1 MCSAS
6 VHREA
11 TVTMGRDYEG
21 GGKGGGGYERQTEK
35 RDRLRGAMDLSSL
48 GLSGLLA
55 RGWDRRRCS
64 PSPCSPCR
72 RCTSP
77 HYCRSARERERA
89 RDEKSSAMMGSQTR
103 ESSPAQH
110 KRKPQRETGS
120 SGELGTTPHHPNLVQ
135 RALDQTETVREGV
148 CPLMGGITCISCQVY
163 FHDAHN
169 V

>member
-1 MCSAS
+1 MRG
-6 VHREA
+6 V
-11 TVTMGRDYEG
+11 GR
-21 GGKGGGGYERQTEK
+21 GGGGYERQTEK

-89 RDEKSSAMMGSQTR
+89 RDEKSSAMMGSEARR
-103 ESSPAQH
+103 EKAAQ
-110 KRKPQRETGS
+110 RKPQRETGS

-135 RALDQTETVREGV
+135 PALDQTETVREGV
-148 CPLMGGITCISCQVY
+148 CPLMGGITCTQCLVY
-163 FHDAHN
+163 
-169 V
+169 

>member
-1 MCSAS
+1 MLCFSTT
-6 VHREA
+6 RKA

-77 HYCRSARERERA
+77 HYCRSARERERE
-89 RDEKSSAMMGSQTR
+89 RDEKSSAMMGSEARR
-103 ESSPAQH
+103 EKAAQ
-110 KRKPQRETGS
+110 RKPQRETGS

-135 RALDQTETVREGV
+135 PALDQTETVREGV
-148 CPLMGGITCISCQVY
+148 CPLMGGITCTQCLVY
-163 FHDAHN
+163 
-169 V
+169 